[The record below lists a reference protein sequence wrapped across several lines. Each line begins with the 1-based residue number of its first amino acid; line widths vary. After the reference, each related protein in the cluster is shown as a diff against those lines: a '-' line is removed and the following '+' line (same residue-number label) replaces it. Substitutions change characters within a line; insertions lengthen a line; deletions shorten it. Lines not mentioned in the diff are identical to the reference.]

1 MLVVCRDIG
10 AMRIV
15 IFGAGGRTGNHLV
28 RLAIALGHDVTAFVR
43 KPNKLPLSHER
54 MRVVVGDANDEFQ
67 VGRGIQGADAVIST
81 IAPMQTAAEENHT
94 QMLRIIMDAMER
106 HQVRRIVALSDSIVL
121 DQSGLA
127 GVVSTGMRRILL
139 TPTHA
144 RWLRI
149 SEQYCACMR
158 SSALDWTLVCTHQLT
173 DEPFNGRY
181 SVETRHK
188 KTNVRVSRAN
198 VADFLL
204 RIALNGSHI
213 REIPIIGNA

>member
-1 MLVVCRDIG
+1 MLVACWDFG

-28 RLAIALGHDVTAFVR
+28 RLAVALGHEVTAFVR

-67 VGRGIQGADAVIST
+67 VGRAIQGAEAVIST
-81 IAPMQTAAEENHT
+81 IAPMQTTAEENHA
-94 QMLRIIMDAMER
+94 QMLRNILHSMER
-106 HQVRRIVALSDSIVL
+106 HQVRRIVALGDSIVL

-127 GVVSTGMRRILL
+127 GAVTNSMRRMLL
-139 TPTHA
+139 TPSNA

-149 SEQYCACMR
+149 SEQYYDSIR
-158 SSALDWTLVCTHQLT
+158 SSSLDWTLVCTHQLT

-181 SVETRHK
+181 RVETQHK

-213 REIPIIGNA
+213 HEIPIIGNA

>member
-1 MLVVCRDIG
+1 
-10 AMRIV
+10 MRIV

-28 RLAIALGHDVTAFVR
+28 RLAVALGHDVTAFVR

-67 VGRGIQGADAVIST
+67 VGRAIQGADAVIST
-81 IAPMQTAAEENHT
+81 IAPTHTAAEENHAHIL
-94 QMLRIIMDAMER
+94 QNILHSMER
-106 HQVRRIVALSDSIVL
+106 HQVKRIVALSESL
-121 DQSGLA
+121 TLETSGIS
-127 GVVSTGMRRILL
+127 GVVTTGMRRMFM
-139 TPTHA
+139 TPSHA
-144 RWLRI
+144 RWMRMSEHYSACLRA
-149 SEQYCACMR
+149 SR
-158 SSALDWTLVCTHQLT
+158 LDWTLVCTHELT

-181 SVETRHK
+181 AVETRHK

-213 REIPIIGNA
+213 HETPIISNA

>member
-1 MLVVCRDIG
+1 
-10 AMRIV
+10 MRIV

-28 RLAIALGHDVTAFVR
+28 RLAVALGHDVTAFVR

-67 VGRGIQGADAVIST
+67 VARAIQGGEAVIST
-81 IAPMQTAAEENHT
+81 IAPHQTAAEENHAYILNNIL
-94 QMLRIIMDAMER
+94 QSMER
-106 HQVRRIVALSDSIVL
+106 HQVKRIVTLSESLIL
-121 DQSGLA
+121 DTTSLT
-127 GVVSTGMRRILL
+127 GVVTTGMRRMFM
-139 TPTHA
+139 TPSHA
-144 RWLRI
+144 RWMRM
-149 SEQYCACMR
+149 SEQYSACLR
-158 SSALDWTLVCTHQLT
+158 ASRLDWTLVCTHELT

-181 SVETRHK
+181 TVETRHK

-213 REIPIIGNA
+213 HETPIISNA

>member
-1 MLVVCRDIG
+1 
-10 AMRIV
+10 MRIV

-67 VGRGIQGADAVIST
+67 VGRAIQGAEAVIST
-81 IAPMQTAAEENHT
+81 IAPAQTAAEENHAHIL
-94 QMLRIIMDAMER
+94 QNILSSMER
-106 HQVRRIVALSDSIVL
+106 HQVKRIVALSESLIL
-121 DQSGLA
+121 DKTSL
-127 GVVSTGMRRILL
+127 TGAVATSMRRMFM
-139 TPTHA
+139 TPSHA
-144 RWLRI
+144 RWMRM
-149 SEQYCACMR
+149 SEQY
-158 SSALDWTLVCTHQLT
+158 SSCIRASRLDWTLVCTHLLT
-173 DEPFNGRY
+173 DEPFDGRY
-181 SVETRHK
+181 TVETRHK

-213 REIPIIGNA
+213 HEIPIISNS